1 MSSSTSSAP
10 VYAYRRFSPWQWL
23 KDYLNQVEITNP
35 KTARLIC
42 RLIPA
47 SCPFARQIRLFGKT
61 VLVIPPLC
69 HFNPVYEEVMGLR
82 FRALTLLSDNS
93 YQVSVISYGGVLSTD
108 GRSHSSNA

>member
-35 KTARLIC
+35 RTARLIC

-69 HFNPVYEEVMGLR
+69 HFNPVYEELMGLR
-82 FRALTLLSDNS
+82 FRALT
-93 YQVSVISYGGVLSTD
+93 VLAD
-108 GRSHSSNA
+108 IR